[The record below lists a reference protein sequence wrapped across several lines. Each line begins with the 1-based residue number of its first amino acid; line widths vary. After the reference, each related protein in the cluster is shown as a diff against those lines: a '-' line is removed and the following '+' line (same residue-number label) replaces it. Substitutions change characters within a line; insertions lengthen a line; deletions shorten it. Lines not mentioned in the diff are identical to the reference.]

1 MKSRFPYPFFFAAM
15 MLLPSACSVAQKTL
29 GGERHEVETDNKEYS
44 KNTLIVY
51 VDANTGKEPLF
62 EFCKAKKFEVIYNYS
77 NISGAA
83 LKIPENVS
91 IEKAIAHLK
100 KVKGVVGVERDSI
113 MKLQ

>member
-1 MKSRFPYPFFFAAM
+1 MKSRLPHPLFFAAM

-29 GGERHEVETDNKEYS
+29 DDKRHASENYNKEYS

-51 VDANTGKEPLF
+51 VDADTGKEPLL

-83 LKIPENVS
+83 LRIPENVS
-91 IEKAIAHLK
+91 IEKAIASLK
-100 KVKGVVGVERDSI
+100 KVKGVVGVARDSI